1 MTLKEARKLRV
12 GDMVVYYGKWP
23 DIEPGYTYFTE
34 VIDGT
39 VRAADLGLVI
49 KLEPGEVLI
58 DWLEE
63 ESRDFAR
70 HEIDDPFGGGWENIE
85 KV

>member
-1 MTLKEARKLRV
+1 MTLKEARNLKV
-12 GDMVVYYGKWP
+12 GDMVVYYDARP
-23 DIEPGYTYFTE
+23 YIEPGYTCFTE
-34 VIDGT
+34 VVDGK

-49 KLEPGEVLI
+49 KLESGEVLI

-63 ESRDFAR
+63 SRDFTV
-70 HEIDDPFGGGWENIE
+70 HKIDGAAGGGWENIE

>member
-1 MTLKEARKLRV
+1 MTLEEAMKLKV
-12 GDMVVYYGKWP
+12 GDMVIYYDKRP
-23 DIEPGYTYFTE
+23 DIRPGHTYFTAVVE
-34 VIDGT
+34 GK

-49 KLEPGEVLI
+49 KLEPGGVLI

-63 ESRDFAR
+63 SRDFVW
-70 HEIDDPFGGGWENIE
+70 HDIDRPLRGAWEDIE